1 MVALLP
7 LLVACEPDVVIVDE
21 DGIRVVIADVEDLV
35 LAKTL
40 AVTLDDPAE
49 VALSCMRDDDDRE
62 VHELTSSGISGQHEL
77 ALYGLRA
84 DTTYTCAVSTS
95 DGEASFA
102 LETAPLPDWAPD
114 WTLSGETEGYT
125 LFNHLLAGLDATDQK
140 LLLVDPAGDVRW
152 YYVLP
157 EQVAGDV
164 DSRYLG
170 DGTFLYG
177 GGYGARPRRIDL
189 TGETVWRGKSP
200 HLGRTHHHHV
210 EALDDGRVMSLVSID
225 NTAPEEAEAW
235 TGFAVEVIDP
245 ETDTLDWSWNSQAL
259 VDAGQLH
266 VPGSDRDPYHANT
279 AWWTED
285 DEGDALYVSLRDVD
299 AWVRLDRSDGTL
311 SWWLGA
317 GGDFELLD
325 RDGEPADDADW
336 FYFQHAP
343 ELTGDTLVVY
353 DNGFGR
359 PGGGLQPGRDVP
371 GRRAGTHRAGPL
383 GLDRGPLE
391 GAGLGR
397 RGPAGERPGA
407 GGARTLLGLQRRR
420 RGEPVGTD
428 RAGSADQRGDLAP
441 GLHRGE
447 RRALPGPADRRVR
460 AVRQRAVV
468 SLRVLGM
475 VDNAVPPRTSMT
487 LLQRVGEWAAAL
499 RIEDVPPRVVDKLR
513 MQVATSLTAAAWAP
527 WHAPSS
533 AVLVAR
539 RSAGDALVLATGD
552 RVAPADAAFV
562 NAAFAMALDHDDYM
576 LCAHTG
582 YSSVLAPLPY
592 ATELDGLLVA
602 AAVANELSGRLS
614 TACLLGPLNGQM
626 SSYVHNAGAALAV
639 GRVRGLPAEQL
650 AAAVALALYQPN
662 HCLGAGFWEQGAKTL
677 TASLPLEQGIRAVD
691 LAAAGLTAPM
701 DLLEHPQGF
710 F

>member
-200 HLGRTHHHHV
+200 HLGRTHHHHG

-359 PGGGLQPGRDVP
+359 PGGGYSRVVMYRVDVP
-371 GRRAGTHRAGPL
+371 GRTVQVLWDWTEDHWK
-383 GLDRGPLE
+383 
-391 GAGLGR
+391 
-397 RGPAGERPGA
+397 
-407 GGARTLLGLQRRR
+407 
-420 RGEPVGTD
+420 EPVWGD
-428 RAGSADQRGDLAP
+428 AD
-441 GLHRGE
+441 
-447 RRALPGPADRRVR
+447 
-460 AVRQRAVV
+460 
-468 SLRVLGM
+468 
-475 VDNAVPPRTSMT
+475 
-487 LLQRVGEWAAAL
+487 LLESGR
-499 RIEDVPPRVVDKLR
+499 
-513 MQVATSLTAAAWAP
+513 
-527 WHAPSS
+527 
-533 AVLVAR
+533 VLVAR
-539 RSAGDALVLATGD
+539 GHCWGCNGADEANRSALI
-552 RVAPADAAFV
+552 
-562 NAAFAMALDHDDYM
+562 
-576 LCAHTG
+576 
-582 YSSVLAPLPY
+582 
-592 ATELDGLLVA
+592 ELDPRTSEVTWRLDFTGESDGLYRA
-602 AAVANELSGRLS
+602 QRIDGCELFD
-614 TACLLGPLNGQM
+614 
-626 SSYVHNAGAALAV
+626 NA
-639 GRVRGLPAEQL
+639 RWCR
-650 AAAVALALYQPN
+650 
-662 HCLGAGFWEQGAKTL
+662 
-677 TASLPLEQGIRAVD
+677 
-691 LAAAGLTAPM
+691 
-701 DLLEHPQGF
+701 
-710 F
+710 